1 MKNVVFV
8 TPDLKSGGSER
19 AAANLTFLL
28 KEKCKIYYVVF
39 DSDDI
44 SYEINAELIDLNV
57 PANPSVIRK
66 IINTFKRANGIRKVV
81 KEKNIDTVVSFTS
94 IANRAVRFANL
105 KCRTIGAC
113 RGFEHLKLHPEEY
126 KKMLDSGADLLF
138 NSKEAAEFFEEK
150 YGKQNKI
157 SVIENAIDFENI
169 IKKAD
174 EKIDEKF
181 KAFFE
186 SHRVISNVGIFSRH
200 KGHWDLLKSFEI
212 IKEKIPDAGLVIV
225 GHRGLLE
232 DDIKDMVSRNKFA
245 DDILL
250 VGYQENPFKF
260 VKNSEVFALSSVSE
274 GFPNVLLEA
283 MAVETPCV
291 AAACK
296 TGPREIM
303 SSQNLGEIEN
313 DFVIAENGILTPA
326 FEEKPDFDYKNKNK
340 KHQIFADAIIKM
352 MNDNDLRKSCI
363 KNAKERVKQNSF
375 EAIGQKYFDYL

>member
-19 AAANLTFLL
+19 AAANLTYLL
-28 KEKCKIYYVVF
+28 KDRCKIYYVVF

-44 SYEINAELIDLNV
+44 SYDINAELIDLNV
-57 PANPSVIRK
+57 PANPSIIRK
-66 IINTFKRANGIRKVV
+66 IINTFRRASGIRKVV
-81 KEKNIDTVVSFTS
+81 KEKNIDTVMSFTS
-94 IANRAVRFANL
+94 IANRAVRFAKL

-169 IKKAD
+169 LKKSE
-174 EKIDEKF
+174 EKLEEKHRE
-181 KAFFE
+181 FFD

-232 DDIKDMVSRNKFA
+232 DGIKDMVSRNKFA

-291 AAACK
+291 ATACK

-303 SSQNLGEIEN
+303 SDKNLGEIEK
-313 DFVIAENGILTPA
+313 DFVIAKNGILTPA
-326 FEEKPDFDYKNKNK
+326 FEETPDFDYSNKNQ

-352 MNDNDLRKSCI
+352 MSDDELKKSCT

>member
-1 MKNVVFV
+1 MKNIVFV

-19 AAANLTFLL
+19 AAANLTYLL
-28 KEKCKIYYVVF
+28 KDKCKIFYVVF

-57 PANPSVIRK
+57 PASPSIIKK
-66 IINTFKRANGIRKVV
+66 ILNTFKRANGIRKVV
-81 KEKNIDTVVSFTS
+81 KEKNVDTVVSFTS

-138 NSKEAAEFFEEK
+138 NSKEAAEFFENK
-150 YGKQNKI
+150 YGKQEKI

-169 IKKAD
+169 IKKSD

-181 KAFFE
+181 REFFDT
-186 SHRVISNVGIFSRH
+186 HRVISNVGIFSRH

-232 DDIKDMVSRNKFA
+232 NDIKDMVIRNKFA

-283 MAVETPCV
+283 MAVEVPCV
-291 AAACK
+291 SAACK

-303 SSQNLGEIEN
+303 SSKNLGEIEN

-326 FEEKPDFDYKNKNK
+326 FEEKPDFDYNNKNK

-352 MNDNDLRKSCI
+352 MNDSELKKSCT

-375 EAIGQKYFDYL
+375 DAIGQKYFDYL

>member
-19 AAANLTFLL
+19 AAANLTYLL
-28 KEKCKIYYVVF
+28 KDKCKIYYVVF

-44 SYEINAELIDLNV
+44 SYDINAELIDLNV

-66 IINTFKRANGIRKVV
+66 IINTFRRAYGIRKVV

-113 RGFEHLKLHPEEY
+113 RGFEHLKLHPDEY
-126 KKMLDSGADLLF
+126 KKMLDSGAELLF
-138 NSKEAAEFFEEK
+138 NSKEAADFFEEK
-150 YGKQNKI
+150 FGKQDKI
-157 SVIENAIDFENI
+157 FVIENAIDFEKI
-169 IKKAD
+169 SKKSE
-174 EKIDEKF
+174 EKIDEKY
-181 KAFFE
+181 AEFFN

-232 DDIKDMVSRNKFA
+232 DDIKDMVKRNKFA

-250 VGYQENPFKF
+250 VGYQDNPFKF

-291 AAACK
+291 ATACK

-303 SSQNLGEIEN
+303 SDKNLGEIEN
-313 DFVIAENGILTPA
+313 DFVITENGILVPA
-326 FEEKPDFDYKNKNK
+326 FEEKPDFDYNNKNK

-352 MNDNDLRKSCI
+352 MSDDDLKKSCT

-375 EAIGQKYFDYL
+375 EAIGQMYFDYL

>member
-1 MKNVVFV
+1 MKNIVFV

-19 AAANLTFLL
+19 AAANLTYLL
-28 KEKCKIYYVVF
+28 KDKCKIYYVVF

-44 SYEINAELIDLNV
+44 SYDINAELIDLNV
-57 PANPSVIRK
+57 PASSSIIKK
-66 IINTFKRANGIRKVV
+66 IINTFKRANGIKKVV

-94 IANRAVRFANL
+94 IANRAVRCANL
-105 KCRTIGAC
+105 DCRTIGAC

-126 KKMLDSGADLLF
+126 KKMLDSGAELLF
-138 NSKEAAEFFEEK
+138 NSKEAADFFEEK
-150 YGKQNKI
+150 YGEYDNVF
-157 SVIENAIDFENI
+157 VIENAIDLENI
-169 IKKAD
+169 LKKSE
-174 EKIDEKF
+174 EKIDEKYRE
-181 KAFFE
+181 FFDT
-186 SHRVISNVGIFSRH
+186 HRVISNVGIFSRH

-212 IKEKIPDAGLVIV
+212 IKENIPDAGLVIV

-232 DDIKDMVSRNKFA
+232 NDIKDMVKRNKFA

-250 VGYQENPFKF
+250 VGYQNNPFRF
-260 VKNSEVFALSSVSE
+260 VKKSEVFALSSVSE

-283 MAVETPCV
+283 MAVGTPCV
-291 AAACK
+291 ATACK
-296 TGPREIM
+296 TGTREIL
-303 SSQNLGEIEN
+303 SEKDLGEIEK

-326 FEEKPDFDYKNKNK
+326 LEEHPDFDYKNKNK

-352 MNDNDLRKSCI
+352 MSDDELKNTCA

>member
-8 TPDLKSGGSER
+8 TPDLKSGGSQR

-28 KEKCKIYYVVF
+28 KEKCRIYYVVF
-39 DSDDI
+39 ESDDI

-57 PANPSVIRK
+57 PANPSVIKK
-66 IINTFKRANGIRKVV
+66 IINTFRRANGIRKVV

-157 SVIENAIDFENI
+157 SVIENAIDFKNI
-169 IKKAD
+169 LKKSD

-181 KAFFE
+181 REFFDT
-186 SHRVISNVGIFSRH
+186 HRVISNVGIFSRH

-232 DDIKDMVSRNKFA
+232 DDIKGMVSRNKFA
-245 DDILL
+245 SDILL
-250 VGYQENPFKF
+250 VGYQNNPFKF

-303 SSQNLGEIEN
+303 SNENLGEIEN
-313 DFVIAENGILTPA
+313 DFVITENGILTPA
-326 FEEKPDFDYKNKNK
+326 FPEQPDFDYNNTNK
-340 KHQIFADAIIKM
+340 KHNIFADAIIRM
-352 MNDNDLRKSCI
+352 MSDDELKNTCT

>member
-1 MKNVVFV
+1 
-8 TPDLKSGGSER
+8 
-19 AAANLTFLL
+19 
-28 KEKCKIYYVVF
+28 
-39 DSDDI
+39 
-44 SYEINAELIDLNV
+44 
-57 PANPSVIRK
+57 
-66 IINTFKRANGIRKVV
+66 
-81 KEKNIDTVVSFTS
+81 S

-113 RGFEHLKLHPEEY
+113 RGFEHLKLHPDEY
-126 KKMLDSGADLLF
+126 KKMLDSGAELLF
-138 NSKEAAEFFEEK
+138 NSKEAADFFEEK
-150 YGKQNKI
+150 FGKQDKI
-157 SVIENAIDFENI
+157 FVIENAIDFEKI
-169 IKKAD
+169 SKKSE

-181 KAFFE
+181 AEFFN

-212 IKEKIPDAGLVIV
+212 IKEKIPDAGLLLV

-232 DDIKDMVSRNKFA
+232 DDIKDMVKRNKFA

-250 VGYQENPFKF
+250 VGYQDNPFKF
-260 VKNSEVFALSSVSE
+260 VKNSEVFALSSISE

-291 AAACK
+291 ATACK

-303 SSQNLGEIEN
+303 SDKNLGEIED
-313 DFVIAENGILTPA
+313 DFVITENGILVPA
-326 FEEKPDFDYKNKNK
+326 FEEKPDFDYNNKNI

-352 MNDNDLRKSCI
+352 MSDDDLKKSCT

-375 EAIGQKYFDYL
+375 DAIGQMYFDYL

>member
-19 AAANLTFLL
+19 AAANLTYLL
-28 KEKCKIYYVVF
+28 KDKCKIYYVVF

-44 SYEINAELIDLNV
+44 SYDINAELIDLNV

-66 IINTFKRANGIRKVV
+66 IINTFRRAYGIRKVV

-113 RGFEHLKLHPEEY
+113 RGFEHLKLHPDEY
-126 KKMLDSGADLLF
+126 KKMLDSGAELLF
-138 NSKEAAEFFEEK
+138 NSKEAADFFEEK
-150 YGKQNKI
+150 FGKQDKI
-157 SVIENAIDFENI
+157 FVIENAIDFEKI
-169 IKKAD
+169 SKKSE

-181 KAFFE
+181 AEFFN

-232 DDIKDMVSRNKFA
+232 DDIKDMVKRNKFA

-291 AAACK
+291 ATACK

-303 SSQNLGEIEN
+303 SDKNLGEIED
-313 DFVIAENGILTPA
+313 DFVITENGILVPA
-326 FEEKPDFDYKNKNK
+326 FEEKPDFDYNNKNK

-352 MNDNDLRKSCI
+352 MSDDDLKKSCTAH
-363 KNAKERVKQNSF
+363 AKERVKQNSF
-375 EAIGQKYFDYL
+375 DAIGQMYFDYL

>member
-1 MKNVVFV
+1 MKNLLFV

-19 AAANLTFLL
+19 AAANLTYLL
-28 KEKCKIYYVVF
+28 KDKYKIYYVVF

-44 SYEINAELIDLNV
+44 SYDINAELIDLNV

-66 IINTFKRANGIRKVV
+66 IINTFRRAYGIRKVV

-113 RGFEHLKLHPEEY
+113 RGFEHLKLHPDEY
-126 KKMLDSGADLLF
+126 KKMLDSGAELLF
-138 NSKEAAEFFEEK
+138 NSKEAADFFEEK
-150 YGKQNKI
+150 FGKQDKI
-157 SVIENAIDFENI
+157 FVIENAIDFEKI
-169 IKKAD
+169 SKKSE

-181 KAFFE
+181 AEFFN

-232 DDIKDMVSRNKFA
+232 DDIKDMVKRNKFA

-250 VGYQENPFKF
+250 VGYQDNPFKF

-291 AAACK
+291 ATACK

-303 SSQNLGEIEN
+303 SDKNLGEIED
-313 DFVIAENGILTPA
+313 DFVITENGILVPA
-326 FEEKPDFDYKNKNK
+326 FEEKPDFDYNNKNK

-352 MNDNDLRKSCI
+352 MSDDDLKKSCT

-375 EAIGQKYFDYL
+375 DAIGQMYFDYL